1 MNLLKR
7 LSENKF
13 FLMGIIIIISLQF
26 IYLDFSSKG
35 KQDTLGYKLL
45 SIKIGDRCIVCDLPI
60 REGSGLALLIKGRRV
75 TIDLE
80 HFQEFIENKAKYFAN
95 LEPHGA
101 LFQESA
107 VLPKTMRY
115 GWFIAGLW
123 IFSALIAAAV
133 CCSVAIKKGLRAH
146 AWFFRGLLLHLFGVI
161 WIMMTKATLQTDKIA
176 GFRKIPVTSE
186 PVPCPKC
193 GALNHPAA
201 NQCSNCLS
209 KLIPTQESEVSRI

>member
-13 FLMGIIIIISLQF
+13 FLMGIIIIISFQF

-60 REGSGLALLIKGRRV
+60 KEGSGLALLIKGRRV

-107 VLPKTMRY
+107 VLP
-115 GWFIAGLW
+115 F
-123 IFSALIAAAV
+123 
-133 CCSVAIKKGLRAH
+133 
-146 AWFFRGLLLHLFGVI
+146 AWHLH
-161 WIMMTKATLQTDKIA
+161 
-176 GFRKIPVTSE
+176 
-186 PVPCPKC
+186 
-193 GALNHPAA
+193 H
-201 NQCSNCLS
+201 
-209 KLIPTQESEVSRI
+209 